1 MRADRPAR
9 RPIVGGMDQR
19 LSLVT
24 LGVADL
30 ARARTFY
37 EQGLG
42 WRRGNTEDEVAFYQL
57 PGIVL
62 AIWDRTELA
71 ADAGIPDGPAG
82 FGGFALAY
90 NTRTHDEVEEVLHL
104 AQQAGG
110 TVTKAAT
117 ETEWGGFSGYFTDP
131 DGHLWEVAFNP
142 SWSVDETGHTSLG
155 ESPTSDPASSA
166 G

>member
-1 MRADRPAR
+1 ME
-9 RPIVGGMDQR
+9 QR

-24 LGVADL
+24 LGIHDL
-30 ARARTFY
+30 ARARAFY

-57 PGIVL
+57 PGLVL
-62 AIWDRTELA
+62 ALWDRAALA
-71 ADAGIPDGPAG
+71 ADAGVPDGPAG

-90 NTRTHDEVEEVLHL
+90 NTRTHDEVLEVLDR
-104 AQQAGG
+104 ARAAGG
-110 TVTKAAT
+110 TVTKIAT

-131 DGHLWEVAFNP
+131 EGQLWEVAFNP
-142 SWSVDETGHTSLG
+142 FWSVDETGHTAFG
-155 ESPTSDPASSA
+155 DPAASEPESSA

>member
-1 MRADRPAR
+1 ME
-9 RPIVGGMDQR
+9 QR

-24 LGVADL
+24 LGVSDL
-30 ARARTFY
+30 ARSRAFY

-42 WRRGNTEDEVAFYQL
+42 WQRGNTEDEVAFYQL

-62 AIWDRTELA
+62 ALWDRAELA
-71 ADAGIPDGPAG
+71 ADAGVPDTSPA
-82 FGGFALAY
+82 FGGFAMAY
-90 NTRTHDEVEEVLHL
+90 NTRTHDEVVEILNL
-104 AQQAGG
+104 AREAGG

-117 ETEWGGFSGYFTDP
+117 ETEWGGFSGYFSDP

-142 SWSVDETGHTSLG
+142 FWSVDEKGHTSLG
-155 ESPTSDPASSA
+155 DPGSSD

>member
-1 MRADRPAR
+1 ME
-9 RPIVGGMDQR
+9 QR

-24 LGVADL
+24 LGVRDL
-30 ARARTFY
+30 ARARAFY

-62 AIWDRTELA
+62 AIWDRAELA
-71 ADAGIPDGPAG
+71 ADAGLPDSPPG
-82 FGGFALAY
+82 FSGFALAY

-110 TVTKAAT
+110 MVTKAAT
-117 ETEWGGFSGYFTDP
+117 ETPWGGFSGYFTDP

-142 SWSVDETGHTSLG
+142 FWSVDEKGHTSLG
-155 ESPTSDPASSA
+155 DSDASDPESSA